1 MSSKPKAQDYQASD
15 SEKASARVALQEK
28 QYFNEKYAPLLRKMR
43 DTAKNYDAAQ
53 TLRGR
58 ASADTAQALSG
69 PSYQRTQSLG
79 SAGDYASALQGQLAQ
94 ANTAGK
100 DIQNKMATNVLG
112 TARGQAAD
120 AQTGMA
126 QASRMAT
133 SDALERARNKQMVAD
148 AKYQAAGQ
156 VIGSF
161 VGQGLDNMGTQA
173 KDQDGNVVQGTFFSP
188 VGSDAKRRTGFRER
202 LGYSGFLGR

>member
-28 QYFNEKYAPLLRKMR
+28 QYFNQKYAPLLRKMR
-43 DTAKNYDAAQ
+43 DTAKNYDPSQ

-69 PSYQRTQSLG
+69 PSYQKTQSLG

-133 SDALERARNKQMVAD
+133 SDALERARNKQLVAD

-156 VIGSF
+156 AIGSF
-161 VGQGLDNMGTQA
+161 VGQGLDNMGTKS
-173 KDQDGNVVQGTFFSP
+173 KDGTKGTFFNPVNSDGSSP
-188 VGSDAKRRTGFRER
+188 SGFRER
-202 LGYSGFLGR
+202 LGYSGFFKR